1 MGQFGDE
8 NKRASDDSDPTQKQA
23 GEREG
28 IPTTVVKATETPPNP
43 PATDNPQTRGERY
56 FYLGTQAAL
65 VVITGI
71 GIAIAICTLKSLN
84 KSVNAANKQAAAA
97 ATQATIAREQFEAT
111 QRAWIGVDSVEVKNV
126 ARIPQS
132 SYSFSIFVNGRNFG
146 HAPATN
152 IKVAWDLAAT
162 PDDLAKKA
170 KTICHG
176 RQFGTLK
183 TDVTLFPDQIFPF
196 ILGAAS
202 PIPETLAQPTWLI
215 GCFIYGDAFRKCD
228 TIENC
233 RYTRFCYG
241 QTRAS
246 TGLPKYSM
254 RYQYNDAK

>member
-132 SYSFSIFVNGRNFG
+132 SYSFSIFVNGRNFAPCTRNEHQSCMGSCG
-146 HAPATN
+146 HSRRSC
-152 IKVAWDLAAT
+152 
-162 PDDLAKKA
+162 KKS
-170 KTICHG
+170 KDH
-176 RQFGTLK
+176 LSW
-183 TDVTLFPDQIFPF
+183 
-196 ILGAAS
+196 S
-202 PIPETLAQPTWLI
+202 PVRHPQN
-215 GCFIYGDAFRKCD
+215 RCD
-228 TIENC
+228 TVSGSDIPIYFGRRESN
-233 RYTRFCYG
+233 
-241 QTRAS
+241 S
-246 TGLPKYSM
+246 
-254 RYQYNDAK
+254 